1 MNVQNCGN
9 MSVLAHSL
17 FVAITK
23 ILSILSKLTPVM
35 QFKSQILVGQA
46 GEIAYNSTSLN
57 GPGLVIQTHMKKGS
71 KYWARNYYLLMGSVK
86 LGN

>member
-1 MNVQNCGN
+1 

-71 KYWARNYYLLMGSVK
+71 K
-86 LGN
+86 